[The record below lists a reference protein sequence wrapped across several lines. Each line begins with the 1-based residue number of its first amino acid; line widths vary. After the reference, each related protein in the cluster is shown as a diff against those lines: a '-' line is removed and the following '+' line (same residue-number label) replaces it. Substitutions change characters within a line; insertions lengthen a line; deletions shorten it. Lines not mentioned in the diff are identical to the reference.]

1 MLRGKYFILVLIIL
15 FIVRLLLQSQLV
27 IPLNRLILP
36 KASGLF
42 FIFMGDAPQYV
53 NPWKNVLRVG
63 IYSEDGVHPTA
74 NRMPYPG
81 LPFFLVYLLVRDDI
95 IAYNVVAILQILL
108 GTIAILFMANLSYK
122 VCLDIGQSKKI
133 ALISGIIY
141 IILATLSLTNLFL
154 DGNLLSDGPATS
166 FLALFIFHYYEY
178 LSTTQ
183 KRHLS
188 LIWSSIFLALT
199 CLWRPYYVLLY
210 PVVILFEIY
219 KSKSILTKSLL
230 TKILV
235 LIIPISLIDLP
246 WIVRNF
252 ITFRRFIPAQ
262 SDPYAGTC
270 DRVCVAYRNFAKIA
284 GSIWHAYQVPNSMA
298 CYFENIDYSRCP
310 FRFPS
315 YMLGEKLNIKEIEK
329 VKYIYI
335 RYKQNP
341 NILSLE
347 DSVVNAFS
355 NLVSYYRQDHP
366 YLYWLYPRLICLKR
380 FFIHGYTPYTPIYQE
395 AVKKVGKIPYLT
407 FKIIQGSIY
416 WIGLV
421 IGFIGLIFLVRKKR
435 ETYMLPLIP
444 VYLTLLFPIYI
455 ITDEARYF
463 YAAHPILLVG
473 ASIQIAFMLKN
484 TPLWRLPVF
493 RSLAQIS

>member
-27 IPLNRLILP
+27 IPLNRLIAP
-36 KASGLF
+36 KISGLF
-42 FIFMGDAPQYV
+42 FILAGDTPGYV

-74 NRMPYPG
+74 NRMPYTG
-81 LPFFLVYLLVRDDI
+81 LPFFLVYLLVRDDV
-95 IAYNVVAILQILL
+95 IAYNVVATLQILL
-108 GTIAILFMANLSYK
+108 GTIAILFMANFSYK

-141 IILATLSLTNLFL
+141 VILATSSLTNLFL
-154 DGNLLSDGPATS
+154 DGMILPDGPGTS

-219 KSKSILTKSLL
+219 KSKSILIKSLL

-252 ITFRRFIPAQ
+252 ITLRRFIPAQ
-262 SDPYAGTC
+262 SDLYAGTC

-284 GSIWHAYQVPNSMA
+284 GSIWHIFQSPNSMA
-298 CYFENIDYSRCP
+298 CYFENIDYSRCL

-329 VKYIYI
+329 VKYLYI
-335 RYKQNP
+335 IYKQNP
-341 NILSLE
+341 NIPSLE

-366 YLYWLYPRLICLKR
+366 YLYWLYPRLISLKM
-380 FFIHGYTPYTPIYQE
+380 FFIHGHAMYTSYQE
-395 AVKKVGKIPYLT
+395 SVKKVGKIPYLT
-407 FKIIQGSIY
+407 FRIIQGSIY

-435 ETYMLPLIP
+435 ETYMLLLTP

-455 ITDEARYF
+455 ITHEVRYF

-493 RSLAQIS
+493 KSLAQIS

>member
-27 IPLNRLILP
+27 IPLNRLLMP

-42 FIFMGDAPQYV
+42 FIFSVDTPGYV

-81 LPFFLVYLLVRDDI
+81 LPFFLVYLLVRDDV
-95 IAYNVVAILQILL
+95 IAYNVVATLQILL

-141 IILATLSLTNLFL
+141 IILATLLLANLFL
-154 DGNLLSDGPATS
+154 DGTIISDGPATS

-219 KSKSILTKSLL
+219 KSKSILIKSLL

-252 ITFRRFIPAQ
+252 ITFRRFIPTQ
-262 SDPYAGTC
+262 SDLSAGTC
-270 DRVCVAYRNFAKIA
+270 DRVCVARRNFAKIA
-284 GSIWHAYQVPNSMA
+284 GGILHNYPGSNSMV
-298 CYFENIDYSRCP
+298 CYFENIDYSRCL

-329 VKYIYI
+329 VKYLYI

-341 NILSLE
+341 NIPSLE
-347 DSVVNAFS
+347 DSVVNAFY

-366 YLYWLYPRLICLKR
+366 YLYWLYPRLISLKM
-380 FFIHGYTPYTPIYQE
+380 FFIHGHAMYTSYQE
-395 AVKKVGKIPYLT
+395 SVKKVGKIPYLT
-407 FKIIQGSIY
+407 FRIIQGSIY

-435 ETYMLPLIP
+435 ETYMLLLIP
-444 VYLTLLFPIYI
+444 VYLTLLFPIYA
-455 ITDEARYF
+455 ITHEARYF

-493 RSLAQIS
+493 RSLDQIS

>member
-1 MLRGKYFILVLIIL
+1 
-15 FIVRLLLQSQLV
+15 
-27 IPLNRLILP
+27 
-36 KASGLF
+36 
-42 FIFMGDAPQYV
+42 
-53 NPWKNVLRVG
+53 
-63 IYSEDGVHPTA
+63 
-74 NRMPYPG
+74 
-81 LPFFLVYLLVRDDI
+81 
-95 IAYNVVAILQILL
+95 
-108 GTIAILFMANLSYK
+108 
-122 VCLDIGQSKKI
+122 
-133 ALISGIIY
+133 
-141 IILATLSLTNLFL
+141 
-154 DGNLLSDGPATS
+154 
-166 FLALFIFHYYEY
+166 
-178 LSTTQ
+178 
-183 KRHLS
+183 LS

-219 KSKSILTKSLL
+219 KSKSIFTKYLL

-262 SDPYAGTC
+262 SDLYAGTC
-270 DRVCVAYRNFAKIA
+270 DRVCAAFRNFAKIA
-284 GSIWHAYQVPNSMA
+284 GSIWHSYYAPNSMT
-298 CYFENIDYSRCP
+298 CYFVNIDHSRCL

-329 VKYIYI
+329 VKHLYI

-341 NILSLE
+341 NIPSLE

-380 FFIHGYTPYTPIYQE
+380 FFIHGHTMYTPTYQE

-455 ITDEARYF
+455 ITHEARYF